1 MYRLKELQE
10 VIEAGDTSAVTPAVT
25 ALLEAG
31 FPPEQILRDAMM
43 PALQEVGRRFE
54 DQSIFIPEMLTS
66 ARAFKIGSEAL
77 REQIG
82 ETDLFGKTK
91 IVLGT
96 VQNDLHDLGK
106 NLVGLAMRGIGLS
119 VVDLGV
125 DVAPEAFVRAVEAD
139 EDVAFVGIS
148 ALLTTTLPDM
158 ARTVKALRACRAAD
172 RIKILVGG
180 APVTA
185 KFARRIGA
193 DIYTDTAFEAAEAVR
208 ALLLQKES
216 RE

>member
-1 MYRLKELQE
+1 MYRLKQLQE
-10 VIEAGDTSAVTPAVT
+10 AIETGDTVSVIPAVT

-31 FPPEQILRDAMM
+31 FPPEQVLQEAMM

-54 DQSIFIPEMLTS
+54 SQSIFIPEMLMS
-66 ARAFKIGSEAL
+66 ARAFKLGSEAL
-77 REQIG
+77 RERIG
-82 ETDLFGKTK
+82 ERDLFGKTK

-158 ARTVKALRACRAAD
+158 AKTVKALRACRASD
-172 RIKILVGG
+172 RIRILVGG

-208 ALLLQKES
+208 TLLLQKQG
-216 RE
+216 RK